1 MQLRLSASA
10 PGADADRAAEPR
22 SRRPWWLSTKWLPSL
37 RAARVLWRDY
47 AHLESVKSQRAVD
60 AAGNPLPWYTYP
72 AIEFLRQLDF
82 SGKTV
87 FEYGSGMSTLFWA
100 GKAKH
105 VVSVEDDEQWC
116 GTLRNLLPANTE
128 LIHEPDLAAF
138 PGIISSLGEFDIIV
152 VDGPARGRTRLKCCH
167 AALSHLRQG
176 GLIILDN
183 SDWLPESAKTL
194 REHGLL
200 EVDMTGFA
208 PICGHVQTTSLFFHR
223 AFAVPPLNGRQPVPG
238 QGARLGDWER
248 PFVPV
253 DGACIECDGEAYR
266 GVTTDRTVTF
276 GTNGS
281 SRSFR
286 LIAYLGGDDRRKIA
300 ILDLGRDRVLLAGH
314 EPASD
319 GRAHRSVDQEL
330 ERIAS
335 LSHDEFRAFVNRHDN
350 RRYVL

>member
-1 MQLRLSASA
+1 MEPQASA
-10 PGADADRAAEPR
+10 E
-22 SRRPWWLSTKWLPSL
+22 SHFRRPWWLSTKWIPSL
-37 RAARVLWRDY
+37 KAARVLWRDY

-60 AAGNPLPWYTYP
+60 AEGNPLPWYTYP

-82 SGKTV
+82 SDKTV

-100 GKAKH
+100 GKAKR

-116 GTLRNLLPANTE
+116 GTLRNLLPANAE
-128 LIHEPDLAAF
+128 LIYEPDLANF
-138 PGIISSLGEFDIIV
+138 PGIISSRGEFDIIV

-167 AALSHLRQG
+167 AALPHLGEG

-223 AFAVPPLNGRQPVPG
+223 AFAVSPLTGRQPVPG

-248 PFVPV
+248 PFSPAE
-253 DGACIECDGEAYR
+253 GACIECDGETYR
-266 GVTTDRTVTF
+266 AVTTDRTVTF
-276 GTNGS
+276 GTNGTA
-281 SRSFR
+281 RSFR
-286 LIAYLGGDDRRKIA
+286 LIAYLGGDDKRKIA
-300 ILDLGRDRVLLAGH
+300 ILDLGRNRVLLAGH
-314 EPASD
+314 EAATRP
-319 GRAHRSVDQEL
+319 HRSVEQEV
-330 ERIAS
+330 ESIAG
-335 LSHDEFRAFVNRHDN
+335 LSDDEFRDFVNRHDN